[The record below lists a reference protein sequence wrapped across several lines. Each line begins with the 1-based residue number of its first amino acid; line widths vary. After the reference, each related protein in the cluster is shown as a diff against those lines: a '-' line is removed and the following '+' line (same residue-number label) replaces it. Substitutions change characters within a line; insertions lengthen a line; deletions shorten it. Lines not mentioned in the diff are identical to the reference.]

1 MKSKL
6 LIFSLLI
13 LIISCKGIN
22 PEKPKYEGEL
32 AELPE
37 AISKINVPLEIPL
50 EFIERNLN
58 KELSE
63 MLYSETGLNMGNGLM
78 ADLDVSRIGNLSL
91 SSLGQNKLQIE
102 LPLKLKGK
110 INIEKKIFGQTIATG
125 VPFDEGLTPKV
136 SFVPVIGRNW
146 DVGIS
151 NIHIESWGRSL
162 KYNLLGYELD
172 FGPML
177 REHVEKMLDSQLT
190 GENLSRISFRKLM
203 EDTWKAYGKPVK
215 IEQDGLDAYVYTVP
229 HKIKVKEK
237 FTGDQKL
244 KLTVGIEGEVFTQI
258 GSLPNITPSPLPN
271 LYYNDDERNYLDI
284 TLPLSIPYKDLDR
297 YLNEMLAGQTFK
309 MDSKTSLSP
318 KAFDTQSFG
327 DRSLVK
333 VDFVVNRNGKKNIQG
348 NVYLVGKPTYD
359 PLREAIVF
367 ENIDFD
373 LNTKNLL
380 ASSASWIK
388 QGQMLEEIRKYAV
401 YPIGDYVKAARLEL
415 QQQGYIET
423 DYASFRVKRPALDV
437 KGIYTTKEDIRLYLR
452 STGEMEVRLKET
464 SK

>member
-1 MKSKL
+1 MKSNL
-6 LIFSLLI
+6 FIFSLLI

-22 PEKPKYEGEL
+22 PERPKYEGEN

-37 AISKINVPLEIPL
+37 AISRVNLPLEIPL

-58 KELSE
+58 RELSD
-63 MLYSETGLNMGNGLM
+63 MLYSEKGLDMGNGLI
-78 ADLDVSRIGNLSL
+78 ADLDVTRLGSLSL
-91 SSLGQNKLQIE
+91 SAPSQNKLEIE

-110 INIEKKIFGQTIATG
+110 INIEKKIFGQTISTA
-125 VPFDEGLTPKV
+125 VPFDEGLTPRV
-136 SFVPVIGRNW
+136 SFIPVIGRNW
-146 DVGIS
+146 DIGIS
-151 NIHIESWGRSL
+151 NVNIESWGRSL

-172 FGPML
+172 FGPTL
-177 REHVEKMLDSQLT
+177 KKHVEKMLDDQLT
-190 GENLSRISFRKLM
+190 GENLSRISFRTLM
-203 EDTWKAYGKPVK
+203 EDTWQAYGKPVK
-215 IEQDGLDAYVYTVP
+215 LEQEGVDAYVYTVP

-244 KLTVGIEGEVFTQI
+244 QLTIGIEGEVFTQI
-258 GSLPNITPSPLPN
+258 GSRPNITPSPLPN
-271 LYYNDDERNYLDI
+271 LYFNDDDRNYLDI

-309 MDSKTSLSP
+309 MDSKTNLTP
-318 KAFDTQSFG
+318 KAFQTQSFG

-333 VDFVVNRNGKKNIQG
+333 VDFMVTRNGKKNIQG

-367 ENIDFD
+367 EDIDFD
-373 LNTKNLL
+373 LNTKNIL

-388 QGQMLEEIRKYAV
+388 QGQMLDEIKKYAI

-423 DYASFRVKRPALDV
+423 EYASFRVKNPALDV
-437 KGIYTTKEDIRLYLR
+437 EGIYATKEDIRLYLR
-452 STGEMEVRLKET
+452 STGEMEVRIKE
-464 SK
+464 